1 MPSIMSSTTTT
12 TTTNTATTTNTTTA
26 TSTLLPPTTT
36 TTTTAAAATTVRNE
50 KPIPYQKC
58 RGKNGCFGIWDF
70 YSNLKMNL
78 LSSVEI
84 PVEIFSIDATKY
96 RFDSTL
102 RKTITKQVVAKELN
116 ETLNT
121 QNFDIIMGHLREK
134 ERNPS
139 HYECIELL
147 LIFIHTSKGSTK
159 WT

>member
-1 MPSIMSSTTTT
+1 
-12 TTTNTATTTNTTTA
+12 
-26 TSTLLPPTTT
+26 
-36 TTTTAAAATTVRNE
+36 
-50 KPIPYQKC
+50 
-58 RGKNGCFGIWDF
+58 
-70 YSNLKMNL
+70 MNL

-96 RFDSTL
+96 QFDSTL

-121 QNFDIIMGHLREK
+121 QNFDIIMGHLRET

-159 WT
+159 WTCLLRGFCDPVDQSAIQSTGQQHPIRQHADGGGIQTTQKRGWRLHGTYLS

>member
-1 MPSIMSSTTTT
+1 
-12 TTTNTATTTNTTTA
+12 
-26 TSTLLPPTTT
+26 
-36 TTTTAAAATTVRNE
+36 
-50 KPIPYQKC
+50 
-58 RGKNGCFGIWDF
+58 
-70 YSNLKMNL
+70 MNL
-78 LSSVEI
+78 LNSVEI

-159 WT
+159 WTCLLRGFCDPVGSECNSIHGTTTSDSATRRRRRNPNHSKKRVETPRHIPVQRVL